1 MTTPHHSAAS
11 PYRPTGTPTLGV
23 LMLKTGFPRLPGDVG
38 HPATWSCP
46 TRYRVVEAATVASVV
61 KSGPLPLPLLMAFI
75 EAGWALVEEG
85 ATLITT
91 SCGFLVTAQKPLAEA
106 LPVPVVTSS
115 LLQIPQVQ
123 ASLPP
128 GRRVGVLAY
137 DARRLSIAQ
146 LAAAGAPPDT
156 PVAGLEGGSEFHRV
170 IAEDLK
176 QLDKRAAEA
185 DVLAAGAALQAA
197 CPELG
202 AVVLECANLPPYR
215 AALEAALGLPVY
227 DLVTLVEARLAAV
240 GHRPT
245 SERKR

>member
-1 MTTPHHSAAS
+1 
-11 PYRPTGTPTLGV
+11 
-23 LMLKTGFPRLPGDVG
+23 
-38 HPATWSCP
+38 
-46 TRYRVVEAATVASVV
+46 
-61 KSGPLPLPLLMAFI
+61 MAFI

-146 LAAAGAPPDT
+146 LAIGRASCRERGCQYVSLSG
-156 PVAGLEGGSEFHRV
+156 VAGS
-170 IAEDLK
+170 LK
-176 QLDKRAAEA
+176 KKQ
-185 DVLAAGAALQAA
+185 Q
-197 CPELG
+197 
-202 AVVLECANLPPYR
+202 
-215 AALEAALGLPVY
+215 
-227 DLVTLVEARLAAV
+227 T
-240 GHRPT
+240 
-245 SERKR
+245 